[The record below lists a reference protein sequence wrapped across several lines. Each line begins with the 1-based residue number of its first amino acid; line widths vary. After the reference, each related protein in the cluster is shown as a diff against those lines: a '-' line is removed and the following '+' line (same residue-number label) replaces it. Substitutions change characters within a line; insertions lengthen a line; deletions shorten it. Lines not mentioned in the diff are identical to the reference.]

1 MISFWKKYY
10 LYFIIA
16 IIFLFI
22 GTSFSRLNVSS
33 TSAEAQSG
41 NSHASPNYSIPG
53 INGSNTIA
61 DIVEN
66 VGGAVV
72 NIDVVK
78 LEHQRFFDPF
88 KDFERQFGFGIDP
101 NFRDFFEDKVVPIK
115 GAGSG
120 FIIDNK
126 GHILTNAHV
135 VKGADKI
142 KITLKDSR
150 TFNAKIIGIDSNID
164 LAVLKIEGTS
174 NLPFMDL
181 GDSSKIRPGEW
192 VIAIG
197 NPYGFSNTVTAGI
210 ISATGRT
217 LEDLGKKN
225 LIQTDTPINPGNSGG
240 PLIGIDGKV
249 IGVNVAIAAGAQG
262 IGFAI
267 PINAARD
274 VLGELITKGKVVRP
288 WLGVYMRNV
297 DKKIADYINLPLPE
311 GVIITEVAKG
321 SPAEKVGLK
330 KYDVIREVDGKKIT
344 SADEISSLVKGK
356 KPNESMSLHIYR
368 DGKMI
373 SINTRLGEMP
383 AQ

>member
-10 LYFIIA
+10 LYFITVIV
-16 IIFLFI
+16 FLFI
-22 GTSFSRLNVSS
+22 GASLS
-33 TSAEAQSG
+33 TQAEQQG
-41 NSHASPNYSIPG
+41 NSLSAPHYSIPG
-53 INGSNTIA
+53 INGANTIA

-78 LEHQRFFDPF
+78 MEHQRFFDPF

-142 KITLKDSR
+142 KITLKDGR
-150 TFNAKIIGIDSNID
+150 NFVAKAIGIDSNID
-164 LAVLKIEGTS
+164 LAVLKIEGPS
-174 NLPFMDL
+174 NLPYMDL

-240 PLIGIDGKV
+240 PLISIDGKV

-267 PINAARD
+267 PINAAKD

-288 WLGVYMRNV
+288 WLGVFMRNV

-311 GVIITEVAKG
+311 GVIITDVAKG
-321 SPAEKVGLK
+321 SPADKAGLK
-330 KYDVIREVDGKKIT
+330 KYDVIREADGKKIK
-344 SADEISSLVKGK
+344 SADEISSIVKEK
-356 KPNESMSLHIYR
+356 KPSDSISLYIYR

-373 SINTRLGEMP
+373 SINARLGEMP